1 MATIH
6 PLLVSLSAI
15 CLSVSIV
22 LYARRLHNPTAYY
35 LLPTAWW
42 VAFIYAA
49 SWLGWLELNNPVV
62 LSPFARAAL
71 ALFIISVSV
80 FFLQAVFREN
90 TEGENQNEF

>member
-35 LLPTAWW
+35 LLPTTLWI
-42 VAFIYAA
+42 AFIYTA
-49 SWLGWLELNNPVV
+49 SWLGWLELNNPMI
-62 LSPFARAAL
+62 LSPFARMAL
-71 ALFIISVSV
+71 SLFITSVSI
-80 FFLQAVFREN
+80 FFLHAVFRESIARRHVK
-90 TEGENQNEF
+90 